1 MSMTRTISSLQNS
14 HVKRWVSLQ
23 DARGI
28 ERFRQCLVFG
38 KKVVQETLRRHPAR
52 CLELL
57 HPAKT
62 LRGTSRLRG
71 TSGQARVSF
80 SIPVHVAT
88 YALSPTC
95 FKHVDI
101 FGTGCPILIC
111 TALPLPCAD
120 VETPPRGLEL
130 LCPLGD
136 PANVGALLRTAAAMG
151 ANQVVLLKESAHP
164 YHPKS
169 IRAASGA
176 TFDVPLT
183 QGPSVRDLPD
193 PSRLR
198 AGPSRP
204 FEAQGNLR
212 AGSATWVTLHVEG
225 EGLPGFQWPKDV
237 RLVVGEE
244 GTGLPSFSAGKRLAI
259 PMTESVESLNAVTA
273 ASMALY
279 AYRVQHPLHRRSDH
293 VFGGEER
300 RSVQSA
306 ANRARNAAKP

>member
-1 MSMTRTISSLQNS
+1 MSTTRTISSLQNA

-57 HPAKT
+57 RSAKT
-62 LRGTSRLRG
+62 LRA
-71 TSGQARVSF
+71 SGQARVSF

-88 YALSPTC
+88 STLSPTC
-95 FKHVDI
+95 FNHVDI

-176 TFDVPLT
+176 IFDVPLT

-193 PSRLR
+193 PSKLR
-198 AGPSRP
+198 ASP
-204 FEAQGNLR
+204 
-212 AGSATWVTLHVEG
+212 ATWVTLHAEG
-225 EGLPGFQWPKDV
+225 EGMPGFQWPKDV
-237 RLVVGEE
+237 RMLVGEE
-244 GTGLPSFSAGKRLAI
+244 GPGLPTCSSGKRLAI
-259 PMTESVESLNAVTA
+259 PMTESVESLNAVAA

-279 AYRVQHPLHRRSDH
+279 AYRVQHPLHHRSDH
-293 VFGGEER
+293 VGRGR
-300 RSVQSA
+300 RTLTI
-306 ANRARNAAKP
+306 RGF

>member
-1 MSMTRTISSLQNS
+1 MSTIRTISSLQNA

-57 HPAKT
+57 HSAKA
-62 LRGTSRLRG
+62 LRG
-71 TSGQARVSF
+71 SGQASGRARVSF

-95 FKHVDI
+95 FNHVDV

-151 ANQVVLLKESAHP
+151 ATQVVLLKESAHP

-183 QGPSVRDLPD
+183 QGPSVRDLAG

-198 AGPSRP
+198 ASP
-204 FEAQGNLR
+204 
-212 AGSATWVTLHVEG
+212 ATWVTLHVEG
-225 EGLPGFQWPKDV
+225 EGMPGFQWPKDV
-237 RLVVGEE
+237 RLLVGEE
-244 GTGLPSFSAGKRLAI
+244 GPGLPPFSFGKRLAI
-259 PMTESVESLNAVTA
+259 PMTESVESLNAVAA

-279 AYRVQHPLHRRSDH
+279 AYRVQHPLPRRSDH
-293 VFGGEER
+293 AG
-300 RSVQSA
+300 A
-306 ANRARNAAKP
+306 AEP

>member
-1 MSMTRTISSLQNS
+1 MSTTRTISSLQNA
-14 HVKRWVSLQ
+14 HVKRWVSLR

-57 HPAKT
+57 HSAKT
-62 LRGTSRLRG
+62 LRA
-71 TSGQARVSF
+71 SGQARVSF

-88 YALSPTC
+88 YTLSPTC
-95 FKHVDI
+95 FNHVDI
-101 FGTGCPILIC
+101 FGTGCPILVC

-120 VETPPRGLEL
+120 IETPPRGLEL

-151 ANQVVLLKESAHP
+151 ANRVILLKESAHP

-176 TFDVPLT
+176 IFDVPLT

-193 PSRLR
+193 PSKLR
-198 AGPSRP
+198 ASPSRP
-204 FEAQGNLR
+204 S
-212 AGSATWVTLHVEG
+212 AGPATWVTLRVEG
-225 EGLPGFQWPKDV
+225 EGIPGFQWPKDV
-237 RLVVGEE
+237 RILVGEE
-244 GTGLPSFSAGKRLAI
+244 GPGLPPCSSGKRLAI
-259 PMTESVESLNAVTA
+259 PMTESVESLNAVA
-273 ASMALY
+273 AVSMALY
-279 AYRVQHPLHRRSDH
+279 AYRVQHPLLRRSDH
-293 VFGGEER
+293 VAEVAE
-300 RSVQSA
+300 
-306 ANRARNAAKP
+306 P

>member
-1 MSMTRTISSLQNS
+1 MSTTRTISSLQNA
-14 HVKRWVSLQ
+14 HVKRWVSLR

-38 KKVVQETLRRHPAR
+38 KKVVQETLSRHPDR

-57 HPAKT
+57 HSAKT
-62 LRGTSRLRG
+62 LR
-71 TSGQARVSF
+71 TSGQARVSL

-88 YALSPTC
+88 YTLSPTC
-95 FKHVDI
+95 FNHVDI
-101 FGTGCPILIC
+101 FGTGCPILVC

-151 ANQVVLLKESAHP
+151 VNRVILLKESAHP

-169 IRAASGA
+169 IRSASGA
-176 TFDVPLT
+176 IFDVPLT

-198 AGPSRP
+198 ASLSRP
-204 FEAQGNLR
+204 FAAQGNLR
-212 AGSATWVTLHVEG
+212 ASPATWVTLHVEG
-225 EGLPGFQWPKDV
+225 EGMPGFQWPKDV
-237 RLVVGEE
+237 RILVGEE
-244 GTGLPSFSAGKRLAI
+244 GPGLPPCSSGKRLAI
-259 PMTESVESLNAVTA
+259 SMTESVESLNAVA
-273 ASMALY
+273 AVSMALY
-279 AYRVQHPLHRRSDH
+279 AYRVQHPLLRRSDH
-293 VFGGEER
+293 VAEVAE
-300 RSVQSA
+300 
-306 ANRARNAAKP
+306 P

>member
-1 MSMTRTISSLQNS
+1 MSTTRTISSLQNA
-14 HVKRWVSLQ
+14 HVKRWMSLQ

-57 HPAKT
+57 HSAKS
-62 LRGTSRLRG
+62 LQA
-71 TSGQARVSF
+71 SGRARVSF

-88 YALSPTC
+88 YTLSPTC
-95 FKHVDI
+95 FNHVDV
-101 FGTGCPILIC
+101 FGTGCPILVC

-151 ANQVVLLKESAHP
+151 ATQVVLLKESAHP

-176 TFDVPLT
+176 MFDVPLT
-183 QGPSVRDLPD
+183 QGPSVRDLTGPSRPVAAQGN

-198 AGPSRP
+198 AS
-204 FEAQGNLR
+204 LR
-212 AGSATWVTLHVEG
+212 AGSPTWVTLHVEG
-225 EGLPGFQWPKDV
+225 EGMPGFQWPKDV
-237 RLVVGEE
+237 RLLVGEE
-244 GTGLPSFSAGKRLAI
+244 GPGLPPFSFGKRLAI
-259 PMTESVESLNAVTA
+259 PMTESVESLNAVAA

-279 AYRVQHPLHRRSDH
+279 AYRVQHPLPRRSDH
-293 VFGGEER
+293 AG
-300 RSVQSA
+300 A
-306 ANRARNAAKP
+306 AEP

>member
-1 MSMTRTISSLQNS
+1 MSTTRTISSLQNA

-38 KKVVQETLRRHPAR
+38 KKVVQETLKRHPAR

-57 HPAKT
+57 HSAKA
-62 LRGTSRLRG
+62 LRDPSRLRG
-71 TSGQARVSF
+71 TLRGSGQASGWDRVSF

-88 YALSPTC
+88 YTLSPTC
-95 FKHVDI
+95 FNHVDI
-101 FGTGCPILIC
+101 FGTGCPILVC

-183 QGPSVRDLPD
+183 QGPSVRDLPG

-198 AGPSRP
+198 ASPAP
-204 FEAQGNLR
+204 
-212 AGSATWVTLHVEG
+212 WVTLHVEG
-225 EGLPGFQWPKDV
+225 EGMPGFQWPKDV
-237 RLVVGEE
+237 RMLVGEE
-244 GTGLPSFSAGKRLAI
+244 GPGLPPFSSGKRLAI

-293 VFGGEER
+293 V
-300 RSVQSA
+300 VA
-306 ANRARNAAKP
+306 AEP

>member
-1 MSMTRTISSLQNS
+1 MSTTRIISSLQNA

-38 KKVVQETLRRHPAR
+38 KKVVQETLKRHPAR

-57 HPAKT
+57 RSAKA
-62 LRGTSRLRG
+62 LRDPSRLRG
-71 TSGQARVSF
+71 TLRGSGQASGRDRVSF

-88 YALSPTC
+88 YTLSPTC
-95 FKHVDI
+95 FNHVDI
-101 FGTGCPILIC
+101 FGTGCPILVC
-111 TALPLPCAD
+111 TALPLPCAN

-183 QGPSVRDLPD
+183 QGPSVRDLP
-193 PSRLR
+193 
-198 AGPSRP
+198 GPSRP
-204 FEAQGNLR
+204 FEAQGNPSRLR
-212 AGSATWVTLHVEG
+212 ASPAPWVTLHVEG
-225 EGLPGFQWPKDV
+225 EGMPGFQWPKDV
-237 RLVVGEE
+237 RMLVGEE
-244 GTGLPSFSAGKRLAI
+244 GPGLPPFCSGKRLAI

-293 VFGGEER
+293 V
-300 RSVQSA
+300 VA
-306 ANRARNAAKP
+306 AEP

>member
-57 HPAKT
+57 HPTKT
-62 LRGTSRLRG
+62 LRG
-71 TSGQARVSF
+71 SGQARVSF

-101 FGTGCPILIC
+101 FGTGCPILVC

-198 AGPSRP
+198 AGPSRH
-204 FEAQGNLR
+204 FEAQGDLR

-244 GTGLPSFSAGKRLAI
+244 GPGLPPFSAGKRLAI

-279 AYRVQHPLHRRSDH
+279 AYRVQHPLHRHSDH

-306 ANRARNAAKP
+306 VTRARNAAKP

>member
-1 MSMTRTISSLQNS
+1 MSTTRTISSLQNA

-28 ERFRQCLVFG
+28 ERVRQCLVFG
-38 KKVVQETLRRHPAR
+38 KKVVQDTLRRHPDR

-57 HPAKT
+57 HSAKA
-62 LRGTSRLRG
+62 LRDPSRLRG
-71 TSGQARVSF
+71 TLRGSGQTSGRALRTSEPARVSF

-95 FKHVDI
+95 FNHVDV
-101 FGTGCPILIC
+101 FGTGCPILVC

-120 VETPPRGLEL
+120 IETPPRGLEL

-183 QGPSVRDLPD
+183 RGPSVRDLPG
-193 PSRLR
+193 PLRLR
-198 AGPSRP
+198 AGP
-204 FEAQGNLR
+204 
-212 AGSATWVTLHVEG
+212 ATWVTLHSEG
-225 EGLPGFQWPKDV
+225 EGMPGFQWPKDV
-237 RLVVGEE
+237 RMLVGEE
-244 GTGLPSFSAGKRLAI
+244 GPGLPPFSSGKRLAI
-259 PMTESVESLNAVTA
+259 PMTESVESLNAVA
-273 ASMALY
+273 AVSMALY

-293 VFGGEER
+293 AGG
-300 RSVQSA
+300 A
-306 ANRARNAAKP
+306 AEP

>member
-1 MSMTRTISSLQNS
+1 MFRGTSGQASMSMTRTISSLQNS

-62 LRGTSRLRG
+62 LRASGRALP

-101 FGTGCPILIC
+101 FGTGCPILVC

-183 QGPSVRDLPD
+183 QGPSVLDLPD

-204 FEAQGNLR
+204 FEAQGDLR

-244 GTGLPSFSAGKRLAI
+244 GPGLPPFSSGKRLAI

-293 VFGGEER
+293 VSR
-300 RSVQSA
+300 
-306 ANRARNAAKP
+306 AAKP

>member
-1 MSMTRTISSLQNS
+1 MSTTRTIGSLQNA
-14 HVKRWVSLQ
+14 HVTRWVSLQ

-57 HPAKT
+57 RSAKT
-62 LRGTSRLRG
+62 LRA
-71 TSGQARVSF
+71 SGQARVSF

-88 YALSPTC
+88 YTLSPTC
-95 FKHVDI
+95 FNHVDI
-101 FGTGCPILIC
+101 FGTGCPILVC

-120 VETPPRGLEL
+120 IETPPRGLEL

-169 IRAASGA
+169 IRAASGSM
-176 TFDVPLT
+176 FDVPLT

-198 AGPSRP
+198 ASPLRP
-204 FEAQGNLR
+204 FEAQGRLR
-212 AGSATWVTLHVEG
+212 ASPATWVTLHAEG
-225 EGLPGFQWPKDV
+225 EGMPGFQWPKDV
-237 RLVVGEE
+237 RMLVGEE
-244 GTGLPSFSAGKRLAI
+244 GPGLPPCSSGKRLAI
-259 PMTESVESLNAVTA
+259 PMTESVESLNAVA
-273 ASMALY
+273 AVSMALY

-293 VFGGEER
+293 VGRGR
-300 RSVQSA
+300 RTLTI
-306 ANRARNAAKP
+306 RGF

>member
-1 MSMTRTISSLQNS
+1 MSTTRTISSLQNA

-38 KKVVQETLRRHPAR
+38 KKVVQETLKRHPAR

-57 HPAKT
+57 HSAKT
-62 LRGTSRLRG
+62 LR
-71 TSGQARVSF
+71 TSGRDRVSF

-88 YALSPTC
+88 YTLSPTC
-95 FKHVDI
+95 FNHVDI
-101 FGTGCPILIC
+101 FGTGCPILVC

-120 VETPPRGLEL
+120 IETPPRGLEL

-151 ANQVVLLKESAHP
+151 ATQVVLLKESAHP

-183 QGPSVRDLPD
+183 QGPSVRDLPGPSRHFEAQGN

-198 AGPSRP
+198 AS
-204 FEAQGNLR
+204 LR
-212 AGSATWVTLHVEG
+212 ASPAPWVTLHVEG
-225 EGLPGFQWPKDV
+225 EGMPGFQWPKNV
-237 RLVVGEE
+237 RMLVGEE
-244 GTGLPSFSAGKRLAI
+244 GPGLPPFSSGKRLAI

-293 VFGGEER
+293 AGRGR
-300 RSVQSA
+300 Q
-306 ANRARNAAKP
+306 P

>member
-136 PANVGALLRTAAAMG
+136 PANVGALLRMAAAMG

-198 AGPSRP
+198 AGPSRH
-204 FEAQGNLR
+204 FEAQGDLR

-244 GTGLPSFSAGKRLAI
+244 GTGLPPFSSGKRLAI

>member
-1 MSMTRTISSLQNS
+1 MSTIRTISSLQNA

-57 HPAKT
+57 HSAKA
-62 LRGTSRLRG
+62 LRA
-71 TSGQARVSF
+71 SGQALRGSGQASGRDRVSF

-88 YALSPTC
+88 YTLSPTC
-95 FKHVDI
+95 FNHVDV
-101 FGTGCPILIC
+101 FGTGCPILVC

-151 ANQVVLLKESAHP
+151 ATQVVLLKESAHP

-176 TFDVPLT
+176 MFDVPLT
-183 QGPSVRDLPD
+183 QGPSVRDLPG

-198 AGPSRP
+198 AGP
-204 FEAQGNLR
+204 
-212 AGSATWVTLHVEG
+212 ATWVTLHVEG
-225 EGLPGFQWPKDV
+225 EGMPGFQWPKDV
-237 RLVVGEE
+237 RLLVGEE
-244 GTGLPSFSAGKRLAI
+244 GPGLPPFSFGKRLAI
-259 PMTESVESLNAVTA
+259 PMTESVESLNAVAA

-279 AYRVQHPLHRRSDH
+279 AYRVQHPLPRRSDH
-293 VFGGEER
+293 VG
-300 RSVQSA
+300 A
-306 ANRARNAAKP
+306 AEP

>member
-1 MSMTRTISSLQNS
+1 MSTTRTISSLQNS
-14 HVKRWVSLQ
+14 HVKRWVSLR

-57 HPAKT
+57 HSAKT
-62 LRGTSRLRG
+62 LR
-71 TSGQARVSF
+71 TSGQARVSL

-88 YALSPTC
+88 YTLSPTC
-95 FKHVDI
+95 FNHVDI
-101 FGTGCPILIC
+101 FGTGCPILVC

-120 VETPPRGLEL
+120 IETPPRGLEL

-136 PANVGALLRTAAAMG
+136 PANVGALLRTALAMG
-151 ANQVVLLKESAHP
+151 VNRVILLKESAHP

-176 TFDVPLT
+176 IFDVPLT

-193 PSRLR
+193 PSGLR

-204 FEAQGNLR
+204 FAAQGNLS
-212 AGSATWVTLHVEG
+212 AGPATWVTLHVEG
-225 EGLPGFQWPKDV
+225 EGMPGFQWPKDV
-237 RLVVGEE
+237 RILVGEE
-244 GTGLPSFSAGKRLAI
+244 GPGLPPCSSGKRLAI
-259 PMTESVESLNAVTA
+259 PMTESVESLNAVATV
-273 ASMALY
+273 SMALY
-279 AYRVQHPLHRRSDH
+279 AYRVQHPLLRRSDH
-293 VFGGEER
+293 VAEVAE
-300 RSVQSA
+300 
-306 ANRARNAAKP
+306 P

>member
-1 MSMTRTISSLQNS
+1 MSTTRTISSLQNP
-14 HVKRWVSLQ
+14 HVKRWVSLR

-38 KKVVQETLRRHPAR
+38 KKVVQETLRRHHAR

-57 HPAKT
+57 HSAKT
-62 LRGTSRLRG
+62 LRASE
-71 TSGQARVSF
+71 QARVSF

-88 YALSPTC
+88 YTLSPTC
-95 FKHVDI
+95 FNHVDI
-101 FGTGCPILIC
+101 FGTGCPILVC
-111 TALPLPCAD
+111 TALPLHCAD
-120 VETPPRGLEL
+120 IETPPRGLEL

-176 TFDVPLT
+176 IFDVPLT

-193 PSRLR
+193 PSKLR
-198 AGPSRP
+198 ASPSRP
-204 FEAQGNLR
+204 S
-212 AGSATWVTLHVEG
+212 AGPATWVTLHVEG
-225 EGLPGFQWPKDV
+225 EGMPGFQWPKNV
-237 RLVVGEE
+237 RMLVGEE
-244 GTGLPSFSAGKRLAI
+244 GPGLPPCSSGKRLAI
-259 PMTESVESLNAVTA
+259 PMMESVESLNAVAA

-293 VFGGEER
+293 AGRGR
-300 RSVQSA
+300 Q
-306 ANRARNAAKP
+306 P

>member
-52 CLELL
+52 CLEIL

-62 LRGTSRLRG
+62 LRGSPRLRG

-88 YALSPTC
+88 YVLSPTC

-101 FGTGCPILIC
+101 FGTGCPILVC
-111 TALPLPCAD
+111 TALPLPCAE

-198 AGPSRP
+198 AG
-204 FEAQGNLR
+204 
-212 AGSATWVTLHVEG
+212 SATWVTLHVEG

-244 GTGLPSFSAGKRLAI
+244 GPGLPSFSSGKRLAI

-293 VFGGEER
+293 VGR
-300 RSVQSA
+300 
-306 ANRARNAAKP
+306 AAKP

>member
-1 MSMTRTISSLQNS
+1 MSTTRTISSLQNA

-28 ERFRQCLVFG
+28 ERVRQCLVFG
-38 KKVVQETLRRHPAR
+38 KKVVQDTLRRHPDR

-57 HPAKT
+57 HSAKA
-62 LRGTSRLRG
+62 LRTSEP
-71 TSGQARVSF
+71 ARVSF
-80 SIPVHVAT
+80 SIPVHVAI

-95 FKHVDI
+95 FNHVDL
-101 FGTGCPILIC
+101 FGTGCPILVC

-120 VETPPRGLEL
+120 IETPPRGLEL

-169 IRAASGA
+169 IRASSGA
-176 TFDVPLT
+176 TFDVPLA

-198 AGPSRP
+198 AGP
-204 FEAQGNLR
+204 
-212 AGSATWVTLHVEG
+212 ATWVTLHAEG
-225 EGLPGFQWPKDV
+225 EGMPGFQWPKDV
-237 RLVVGEE
+237 RMLVGEE
-244 GTGLPSFSAGKRLAI
+244 GPGLPPFSSGKRLAI
-259 PMTESVESLNAVTA
+259 PMTESVESLNAVA
-273 ASMALY
+273 AVSMALY

-293 VFGGEER
+293 AGG
-300 RSVQSA
+300 A
-306 ANRARNAAKP
+306 AEP

>member
-1 MSMTRTISSLQNS
+1 MATTRTISSLQNA

-38 KKVVQETLRRHPAR
+38 KKVVQETIKRHPAR

-57 HPAKT
+57 HSAKT
-62 LRGTSRLRG
+62 LRG
-71 TSGQARVSF
+71 SGRARVSF

-88 YALSPTC
+88 YTLSPTC
-95 FKHVDI
+95 FNHVDI
-101 FGTGCPILIC
+101 FGTGCPILVC

-136 PANVGALLRTAAAMG
+136 PANVGSLLRTAAAMG
-151 ANQVVLLKESAHP
+151 ATQVVLLKESAHP

-183 QGPSVRDLPD
+183 QGPSVRDMSGPSRPFAAQGN

-198 AGPSRP
+198 AS
-204 FEAQGNLR
+204 LR
-212 AGSATWVTLHVEG
+212 ASPSNLKASPAPWVTLHVEG
-225 EGLPGFQWPKDV
+225 EGMPGFQWPKDV
-237 RLVVGEE
+237 RMLVGEE
-244 GTGLPSFSAGKRLAI
+244 GPGLPPFSSGKRLAI
-259 PMTESVESLNAVTA
+259 PMTESVESLNAVA
-273 ASMALY
+273 AVSMALY

-293 VFGGEER
+293 V
-300 RSVQSA
+300 VA
-306 ANRARNAAKP
+306 AEP